1 MTSEETGEGKT
12 GIWFW
17 KWREMS
23 AGGDWWQRRG
33 AATVGLTGWGSAQ
46 IRETKR
52 EKLLVE
58 VEIPR
63 HDRNMRGNEER
74 KRGIPK
80 PRKLSYIRTPGCQ
93 KKERDSRKRKIRYP
107 PPHQPCT
114 DYELPKVECRT
125 PLSPA
130 LQSNCFRRCCW
141 KVPYKGCKGVMKG
154 KAPTIEREREGIPVP
169 RDKTQQDTA
178 RHNTARHNTEE
189 QDKTATSNNRQ
200 TRRCPWIGKMQS
212 GDILYSIVPMQQLMG
227 KQRNKVKKWKEKF
240 FSFWNRKTYLR
251 NMKQGPFTFLSF
263 TSYTT
268 YRERNKNIFKF
279 CKKHINNGYSTR
291 CPRNPKGCYL
301 LRKQR

>member
-1 MTSEETGEGKT
+1 MPEKGTRQQKEE
-12 GIWFW
+12 
-17 KWREMS
+17 
-23 AGGDWWQRRG
+23 DQ
-33 AATVGLTGWGSAQ
+33 V
-46 IRETKR
+46 
-52 EKLLVE
+52 
-58 VEIPR
+58 
-63 HDRNMRGNEER
+63 
-74 KRGIPK
+74 
-80 PRKLSYIRTPGCQ
+80 
-93 KKERDSRKRKIRYP
+93 P

-130 LQSNCFRRCCW
+130 LQSKCIRRCCW
-141 KVPYKGCKGVMKG
+141 KVPYKECKGVMKG
-154 KAPTIEREREGIPVP
+154 KAPLSREREKGFLFQET
-169 RDKTQQDTA
+169 RHKTRHSKTQQDSK
-178 RHNTARHNTEE
+178 TARHNTEE
-189 QDKTATSNNRQ
+189 QDNTATSNNRQ

-279 CKKHINNGYSTR
+279 CKKTHKQWLLYTLSQKPKRVLSSTKTTVSWNTR
-291 CPRNPKGCYL
+291 TSQSQS
-301 LRKQR
+301 QRLTRS